1 MGAHNDN
8 KSNKSYMWLL
18 LRLPLLLLPLLLL
31 PLLLL
36 PLLLLLLSS
45 PLLPPLL
52 LLPLLLLPLLL
63 PIPPIHSAHN
73 CNCNY
78 LFSGSA
84 SYRVTGP
91 CCNCMLC
98 VAMGQWRQAQH
109 ANRGDWMV
117 ESQMF
122 LMDATQLFASCT
134 PPQHSE
140 PHPKKLKLRC
150 YLSRC
155 PRRTAHSTVFTR
167 WGQAST
173 AL

>member
-1 MGAHNDN
+1 MTINPTNPTCGFCCGCRCCCCPCCCCHCCCCVVVPSPPPPAAVAAAAAAASTTNTTHT
-8 KSNKSYMWLL
+8 
-18 LRLPLLLLPLLLL
+18 LRPD
-31 PLLLL
+31 
-36 PLLLLLLSS
+36 
-45 PLLPPLL
+45 
-52 LLPLLLLPLLL
+52 
-63 PIPPIHSAHN
+63 N

-109 ANRGDWMV
+109 ANCGDWMV